1 MNENVSMVLTLLT
14 GVALFL
20 FGMSAMSDGL
30 KKVAGNKMELILYKL
45 TNSPLKGFLLGT
57 AVTCVIQS
65 SSAATVMVVG
75 FVNSGM
81 MKVTQAIGVILG
93 ANIGTSI
100 TGWIVSMSYIDGAG
114 WASYFSSTTITA
126 VVALIGVGLKLFA
139 KKEVLKNTGNIFLG
153 FAVLMSGMSMMS
165 GAVSPLR
172 SNPVFL
178 DMMSTLTNPFIS
190 GAFGILFAGILQS
203 SSAAVGVVQA
213 LSTTGAITFNGA
225 FPLIMGIG
233 VGASFPVLLAAVGS
247 SKNGKRTA
255 FMYLLVSVIA
265 MILGALV
272 YYPLAMAGI
281 VNVGSDVMNPFS
293 LALMNSGFRIITM
306 TLMLPFVKVLKKL
319 IYMLIPSDPAET
331 EDLPEFEKLDDRLLT
346 NPNLAFQRAMEVM
359 DGMAH
364 QALKNVKR
372 STKLLDSYS
381 KDGYRRVA
389 ELEQSLNKYEDKLG
403 KYLVKLTAAGVNA
416 DQGAAISKSL
426 QAIADFEAIG
436 DYALQ
441 IADVAKEMHEK
452 KTSFTMAAM
461 DELMMTAAAM
471 EEAMEITVDCYI
483 KNDPKEC
490 KRVFPLRELVSVA
503 TNAIKKKHI
512 ARLKK
517 GECSMENG
525 FYQSDLLT
533 SMQRVVDHCANICL
547 DLVKAG
553 EQDFNVHRF
562 LRKYQEE
569 QKSEYAD
576 LLSQYE
582 VKYSI

>member
-1 MNENVSMVLTLLT
+1 MVLSLLT

-20 FGMSAMSDGL
+20 FGMSSMSDGL

-100 TGWIVSMSYIDGAG
+100 TGWIVSMSYLDGAG
-114 WASYFSSTTITA
+114 WASYFSSSTITA
-126 VVALIGVGLKLFA
+126 VVAIIGVAWQLFA
-139 KKEVLKNTGNIFLG
+139 KKDVFKNSGSILLG

-165 GAVSPLR
+165 GAVAPLR
-172 SNPVFL
+172 SDPTFINA
-178 DMMSTLTNPFIS
+178 MSTLSNPILA
-190 GAFGILFAGILQS
+190 GLFGILFAGILQS

-247 SKNGKRTA
+247 SRNGKRTA
-255 FMYLLVSVIA
+255 FMYLLVAAIA
-265 MILGALV
+265 MVLGAAV
-272 YYPLAMAGI
+272 YYPLAAMG
-281 VNVGSDVMNPFS
+281 VFNMGNMVMNPFS
-293 LALMNSGFRIITM
+293 LAAMNSIFRAVTM
-306 TLMLPFVKVLKKL
+306 TLLLPFVKVLKGV
-319 IYMLIPSDPAET
+319 IYMIVPADPSET
-331 EDLPEFEKLDDRLLT
+331 EDLPDFEKLDERLLD
-346 NPNLAFQRAMEVM
+346 NPTVAFERAMEVM

-364 QALKNVKR
+364 QSLKNVRR
-372 STKLLDSYS
+372 SVKLMESYS

-389 ELEQSLNKYEDKLG
+389 ELEQSLNKYEEKLG
-403 KYLVKLTAAGVNA
+403 KYLVKLTTTSLTRE
-416 DQGAAISKSL
+416 QGESISKAL

-441 IADVAKEMHEK
+441 IADVAKEMDGK
-452 KTSFTMAAM
+452 KAKFTLDAM

-471 EEAMEITVDCYI
+471 EEAMEITVDCYTS
-483 KNDPKEC
+483 NNTQEC

-503 TNAIKKKHI
+503 TNGIKKKHI
-512 ARLKK
+512 ARLQR

-533 SMQRVVDHCANICL
+533 SMQRVVDHCANISL

-553 EQDFNVHRF
+553 EQDFNMHRF

-569 QKSEYAD
+569 QKSEYAE
-576 LLSQYE
+576 LLTQYE